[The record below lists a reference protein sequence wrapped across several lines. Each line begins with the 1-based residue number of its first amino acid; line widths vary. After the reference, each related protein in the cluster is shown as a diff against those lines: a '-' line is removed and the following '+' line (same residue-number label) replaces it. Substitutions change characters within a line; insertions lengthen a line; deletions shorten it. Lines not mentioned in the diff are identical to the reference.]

1 MICPFCSQR
10 NPRGTRRCLFCDN
23 PPDATDDVSAA
34 WPPPGLQA
42 RALPGSVQEGHIERV
57 LQAHRKESKRQGR
70 MESLHA
76 FGVLGVIILVSV
88 TQYFV
93 CGIGAS

>member
-23 PPDATDDVSAA
+23 PPDAPDDVSAT
-34 WPPPGLQA
+34 WPPPGL

-57 LQAHRKESKRQGR
+57 RQAHRKESKRQGR
-70 MESLHA
+70 LESLITI
-76 FGVLGVIILVSV
+76 GVLA
-88 TQYFV
+88 FV
-93 CGIGAS
+93 VLMSLLQHFICGSGAR